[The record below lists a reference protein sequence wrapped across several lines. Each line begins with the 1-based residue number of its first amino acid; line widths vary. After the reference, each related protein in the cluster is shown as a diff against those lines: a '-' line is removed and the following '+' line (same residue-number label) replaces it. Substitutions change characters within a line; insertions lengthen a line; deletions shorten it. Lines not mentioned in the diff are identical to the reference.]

1 MRRVILISGCQGSGK
16 TTLANDLKLLL
27 LDKFYHPVVTKFAA
41 PIYLLHGT
49 IKETLKKCGV
59 EPLELD
65 GTLMQLLGEHIRAT
79 YGADTFL
86 NIVEAEIIRAMYITR
101 AIVVVDDLR
110 YLNELEV
117 WSRNEC
123 VLVRLE
129 CPEHIRRERAEKW
142 RDNTGHPSETELN
155 SYRDWDIRIDT
166 SGKRV
171 PMKAA
176 REVFK
181 CLNRS

>member
-27 LDKFYHPVVTKFAA
+27 IEKLYHPVLTKFAA
-41 PIYLLHGT
+41 PLYILHDT
-49 IKETLKKCGV
+49 IKEVLTKCRINV
-59 EPLELD
+59 KQID
-65 GTLMQLLGEHIRAT
+65 GTLMQLLGEHIRKT
-79 YGADTFL
+79 YGEDTFL
-86 NIVEAEIIRAMYITR
+86 NIVEAEILNAMFVTR

-117 WSRNEC
+117 WDRNDC

-129 CPEHIRRERAEKW
+129 CPEDIRKSRAEKW
-142 RDNTGHPSETELN
+142 RDNTGHKSEVELSN
-155 SYRDWDIRIDT
+155 YKGWDIKLDT

-171 PMKAA
+171 PGKFAK
-176 REVFK
+176 EVFL
-181 CLNRS
+181 CLNRY